1 MQQFSYHRWIKG
13 WIIAK
18 DLRTGLTEE
27 IITEIS
33 NPNVDL
39 DKLVE
44 KVELGYELIGKM
56 KDRLSETKEKIE
68 ELHKKYEDVSEEA

>member
-1 MQQFSYHRWIKG
+1 MSKESKNYG
-13 WIIAK
+13 EM
-18 DLRTGLTEE
+18 LENVEE
-27 IITEIS
+27 IISEIS

-68 ELHKKYEDVSEEA
+68 QLHKKYEDVSDEA

>member
-1 MQQFSYHRWIKG
+1 MSKESKNYG
-13 WIIAK
+13 EM
-18 DLRTGLTEE
+18 LENVEE
-27 IITEIS
+27 IISEIS

-68 ELHKKYEDVSEEA
+68 QLHKKYEDVSDDA

>member
-1 MQQFSYHRWIKG
+1 MTESSQNYQNMLKNV
-13 WIIAK
+13 
-18 DLRTGLTEE
+18 EE

-33 NPNVDL
+33 NPDVDL

-56 KDRLSETKEKIE
+56 KDRLSETKDKIE
-68 ELHKKYEDVSEEA
+68 ELHKKYEDLEKE

>member
-1 MQQFSYHRWIKG
+1 M
-13 WIIAK
+13 
-18 DLRTGLTEE
+18 LENVEE

>member
-1 MQQFSYHRWIKG
+1 M
-13 WIIAK
+13 
-18 DLRTGLTEE
+18 LENVEE
-27 IITEIS
+27 IISEIS

-56 KDRLSETKEKIE
+56 KIAYQSDRRKNGAAPQ
-68 ELHKKYEDVSEEA
+68 KYEDVSDEA

>member
-1 MQQFSYHRWIKG
+1 MEVKMSKESKNYG
-13 WIIAK
+13 EM
-18 DLRTGLTEE
+18 LENVEE
-27 IITEIS
+27 IISEIS

-56 KDRLSETKEKIE
+56 KDRLSEKKEKIE
-68 ELHKKYEDVSEEA
+68 QLHKKYEDVSDEA

>member
-1 MQQFSYHRWIKG
+1 MSQESKNYGQM
-13 WIIAK
+13 
-18 DLRTGLTEE
+18 LENVEE

-44 KVELGYELIGKM
+44 KVELGYELIG
-56 KDRLSETKEKIE
+56 
-68 ELHKKYEDVSEEA
+68 EDEG

>member
-1 MQQFSYHRWIKG
+1 MSQESKNYGQM
-13 WIIAK
+13 
-18 DLRTGLTEE
+18 LENVEE

>member
-1 MQQFSYHRWIKG
+1 MSTESQNYGQM
-13 WIIAK
+13 
-18 DLRTGLTEE
+18 LENVEE

-68 ELHKKYEDVSEEA
+68 ELHKKYEDISEDS